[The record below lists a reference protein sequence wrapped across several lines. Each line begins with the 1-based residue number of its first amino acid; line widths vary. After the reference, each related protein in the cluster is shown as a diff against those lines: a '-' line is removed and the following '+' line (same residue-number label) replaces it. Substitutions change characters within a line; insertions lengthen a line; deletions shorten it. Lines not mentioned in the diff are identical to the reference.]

1 MTYNIYNSFQESW
14 NNRKEIVTMI
24 IICDAQKVENTLLM
38 CDGCDMVDDNGG
50 CHGTDQ

>member
-1 MTYNIYNSFQESW
+1 MQIIY
-14 NNRKEIVTMI
+14 
-24 IICDAQKVENTLLM
+24 DANEVNQNLLM